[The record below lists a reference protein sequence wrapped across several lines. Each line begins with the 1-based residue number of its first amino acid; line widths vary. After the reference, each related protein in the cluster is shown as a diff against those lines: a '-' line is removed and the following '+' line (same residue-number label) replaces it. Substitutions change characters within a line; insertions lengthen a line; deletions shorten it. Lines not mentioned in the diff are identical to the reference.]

1 MTQLN
6 VSLPT
11 TDQSLRMER
20 YYRIHS
26 KIYDATRWSFL
37 FGRRRIIERVAAR
50 HTPSHILEV
59 GCGTGK
65 NLIAL
70 GHMFPQANIIGLDIS
85 ESMLSVAR
93 KNLGAM
99 AKRTSLLCSSYD
111 PSLKLAQSFDLI
123 LFSYSLTMMN
133 PGWDQAIEQAYHDL
147 AEGGL
152 IAAVDFHN
160 STLTGFKK
168 WMAVN
173 HVRMDG
179 HIYAKLKH
187 RFTPQITEIHQ
198 AYGFLWQYFLFA
210 GKK

>member
-1 MTQLN
+1 MTQIN
-6 VSLPT
+6 VTLPT
-11 TDQSLRMER
+11 TDQSLRMEQ
-20 YYRIHS
+20 YYRLHS

-37 FGRRRIIERVAAR
+37 FGRRQIIDKVAALR
-50 HTPSHILEV
+50 TPSHILEV

-65 NLIAL
+65 NLVAL
-70 GHMFPQANIIGLDIS
+70 GQTFPQAKIIGLDIS

-93 KNLGAM
+93 KNLGSM
-99 AKRTSLLCSSYD
+99 TKRISLLCTSYD
-111 PSLKLAQSFDLI
+111 QSLKLAQSFDLI

-147 AEGGL
+147 ADDGL

-160 STLTGFKK
+160 SRLTGFKK

-179 HIYAKLKH
+179 HIYEKLNQ
-187 RFTPQITEIHQ
+187 RFSPEIFEVQ
-198 AYGFLWQYFLFA
+198 PAYGFLWQYFLFA

>member
-6 VSLPT
+6 VPLPT
-11 TDQSLRMER
+11 TDQSLRMEQ
-20 YYRIHS
+20 YYRLHS

-37 FGRRRIIERVAAR
+37 FGRRRIIERVVSL
-50 HTPSHILEV
+50 HTPRHILEV

-65 NLIAL
+65 NLITL
-70 GHMFPQANIIGLDIS
+70 GQMFPQANIIGLDIS

-93 KNLGAM
+93 KNLESM
-99 AKRTSLLCSSYD
+99 TQRISLLCSSYD
-111 PSLKLAQSFDLI
+111 QSLKLAQSFDLI

-133 PGWDQAIEQAYHDL
+133 PGWDQAIEQASHDL
-147 AEGGL
+147 AEDGI
-152 IAAVDFHN
+152 IAVVDFHD
-160 STLTGFKK
+160 SQLTGFKK

-179 HIYAKLKH
+179 HIYAKLNQH
-187 RFTPQITEIHQ
+187 FSPQIAEIQ
-198 AYGFLWQYFLFA
+198 PAYGFLWQYFLFA